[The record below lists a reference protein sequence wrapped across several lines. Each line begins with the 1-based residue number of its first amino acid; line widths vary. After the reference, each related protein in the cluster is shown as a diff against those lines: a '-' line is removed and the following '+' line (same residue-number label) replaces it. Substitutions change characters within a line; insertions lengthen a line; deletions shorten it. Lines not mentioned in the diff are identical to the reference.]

1 MEKLLQLFTR
11 FYLAIA
17 ILGFILIL
25 LSVSTGLK
33 LPGLEEIVPDSASR
47 IISLSAG
54 MGLIAL
60 STIIY
65 YIETKKKGNT
75 MILKKNETEGTG
87 DGGKKKFNKN
97 DLTETQR
104 KLLYEIEL
112 YCIEHEAI
120 NQKALEQK
128 HKQMHG
134 AELYY
139 RLECLILQG
148 YLVKDSA
155 GIENSI
161 KRYIYKLSDEYCLQ
175 SGIKINRDDPNST
188 KLTPS

>member
-17 ILGFILIL
+17 IFGFILII

-33 LPGLEEIVPDSASR
+33 LPGLEEIIPDSASR
-47 IISLSAG
+47 IMAFSAG
-54 MGLIAL
+54 IILIIL

-65 YIETKKKGNT
+65 YIEMKKKGNT
-75 MILKKNETEGTG
+75 LILKKDEGTG
-87 DGGKKKFNKN
+87 DGGKKKFNKS

-104 KLLYEIEL
+104 KLLYLIEL

-120 NQKALEQK
+120 SQKALETK
-128 HKQMHG
+128 HKQMSCT
-134 AELYY
+134 ELYY

-148 YLVKDSA
+148 FLSKESA
-155 GIENSI
+155 GIEDNI
-161 KRYIYKLSDEYCLQ
+161 KRYIYKLSSEYCAQ
-175 SGIKINRDDPNST
+175 SGIIINNQQQITRLEPP
-188 KLTPS
+188 KR

>member
-47 IISLSAG
+47 IIALSAG
-54 MGLIAL
+54 MVLIVL
-60 STIIY
+60 SIIIY
-65 YIETKKKGNT
+65 IVETKKKGNT
-75 MILKKNETEGTG
+75 MILKKDEGTG

-97 DLTETQR
+97 DLTETQI

-112 YCIEHEAI
+112 YCIEHGVI
-120 NQKALEQK
+120 SQKTLETK

-139 RLECLILQG
+139 RLECLILQK
-148 YLVKDSA
+148 YLSKDSA
-155 GIENSI
+155 GIENNI
-161 KRYIYKLSDEYCLQ
+161 KRFIYKLSDEYCAQ
-175 SGIKINRDDPNST
+175 SGIKINDQDNTTTRLIATS
-188 KLTPS
+188 